1 MTKKLDPNAFNFSD
15 WFGDANRPEESADVF
30 TRNSLVS
37 EINRLQRQIEEDDRA
52 ADPEASLG
60 DEAVSANEK
69 ELAELLQQFVDSKV
83 TVYVKAL
90 TPGERTAIRKAHE
103 ASGQPNEDFT
113 TRVLSASI
121 TALRKPGG
129 ARTPANLSYSDVLKL
144 IEQIGDAQI
153 EALFNAYR
161 QATSG
166 LPTVDA
172 DFLLKRSGPA
182 NTPE

>member
-1 MTKKLDPNAFNFSD
+1 MTKKLDPNAFNFAD

-30 TRNSLVS
+30 TRNSLVG

-52 ADPEASLG
+52 ADVEASLG
-60 DEAVSANEK
+60 GEAASANE
-69 ELAELLQQFVDSKV
+69 ENLAELLQQFVDSKI

-90 TPGERTAIRKAHE
+90 TPGERTAIRKAHD
-103 ASGQPNEDFT
+103 ASGQPDEDFT
-113 TRVLSASI
+113 IRALSASI

-129 ARTPANLSYSDVLKL
+129 ARTAANLSYGDVIKL
-144 IEQIGDAQI
+144 VEQIGDAQI
-153 EALFNAYR
+153 EVLFNAYR

>member
-1 MTKKLDPNAFNFSD
+1 MTKKLDPNAFNFAD

-30 TRNSLVS
+30 TRNGLVG
-37 EINRLQRQIEEDDRA
+37 EINALQRQIEEDDRA
-52 ADPEASLG
+52 ADPEGSLG
-60 DEAVSANEK
+60 DEAVSANEEK
-69 ELAELLQQFVDSKV
+69 LAELLQEFLDSKV

-90 TPGERTAIRKAHE
+90 TPGERTSVRKAHE
-103 ASGQPNEDFT
+103 ASKQPDEDFVI
-113 TRVLSASI
+113 RILAASI
-121 TALRKPGG
+121 TALRKPGKE
-129 ARTPANLSYSDVLKL
+129 RTPVSMSYGDILKL
-144 IEQIGDAQI
+144 AEQIGDAQI
-153 EALFNAYR
+153 EVLFNAYR

>member
-1 MTKKLDPNAFNFSD
+1 MTKKLDPNAFNFAD
-15 WFGDANRPEESADVF
+15 WFGNTNRPEESADVF

-52 ADPEASLG
+52 ADAEASLG
-60 DEAVSANEK
+60 DEAVSPNEE
-69 ELAELLQQFVDSKV
+69 ELAELLQQFIDSKV

-103 ASGQPNEDFT
+103 ASGQPDEDFT
-113 TRVLSASI
+113 IRVLSASI

-129 ARTPANLSYSDVLKL
+129 TRTPANFSYGDVIKL
-144 IEQIGDAQI
+144 VEQIGDAQI
-153 EALFNAYR
+153 EVLFNAYR